1 MYILVAFF
9 APILHSLSC
18 IIDAH
23 FSNSIFNKTTSLIF
37 YATITNII
45 IIPFLFLFGTPTLPS
60 WPSLTVIFIV
70 AAIDVFYQIPYYIAL
85 RKVDTSIT
93 VALFS
98 LGKVSVPILAYFIV
112 GEKLSPIQYTGFG
125 IILLSSFLLNFDR
138 KQLKL
143 NIAFFLMLIVS
154 LALSLASVLEKY
166 CLEKVDFITLVFWM
180 ALLTT
185 LISFS
190 FLLIKSIRTD
200 VANTFPKYKKKFNL
214 FIANEVLSQGGS
226 LAMIIALSQLPV
238 LTIKSINSS
247 QSIFTLLLGFALY
260 KLFGDKFKENL
271 KQKEVLKKLI
281 SFVFIM
287 IGIYLVLKF

>member
-1 MYILVAFF
+1 MYILIAFLT
-9 APILHSLSC
+9 PVLHSLSC

-60 WPSLTVIFIV
+60 WSSLTVILIV

-112 GEKLSPIQYTGFG
+112 GEKLNIIQYAGFG
-125 IILLSSFLLNFDR
+125 IILLSSFLLNFNR

-166 CLEKVDFITLVFWM
+166 CLKEIDFVTLMFWM
-180 ALLTT
+180 ALFSAS
-185 LISFS
+185 ISFS
-190 FLLIKSIRTD
+190 FFFIKNIRQD
-200 VANTFPKYKKKFNL
+200 IVNTFPKYKKAMLL
-214 FIANEVLSQGGS
+214 FLSNEVLSQGGT
-226 LAMIIALSQLPV
+226 LAMVIALSQLPV

-247 QSIFTLLLGFALY
+247 QSIFTLFLTFILY
-260 KLFGDKFKENL
+260 KIFGDKFRENL
-271 KQKEVLKKLI
+271 TREKVIKKLI
-281 SFVFIM
+281 SFIFIM
-287 IGIYLVLKF
+287 FGIYLVLR

>member
-1 MYILVAFF
+1 M
-9 APILHSLSC
+9 HSLSC

-60 WPSLTVIFIV
+60 WSSLTVIFIV
-70 AAIDVFYQIPYYIAL
+70 GAIDVFYQIPYYIAL

-112 GEKLSPIQYTGFG
+112 GEKLSIMQYVGFG
-125 IILLSSFLLNFDR
+125 IILLSSFLLNFNR

-166 CLEKVDFITLVFWM
+166 SLKEIDFVTLIFWM
-180 ALLTT
+180 VLFSTS
-185 LISFS
+185 ISFS
-190 FLLIKSIRTD
+190 FLFIKNIRQD
-200 VANTFPKYKKKFNL
+200 IIDTFPKYKKAISL
-214 FIANEVLSQGGS
+214 FLSNEVLSQGGS

-247 QSIFTLLLGFALY
+247 QSIFTLLFGFVLY
-260 KLFGDKFKENL
+260 KIFGDRFKENL
-271 KQKEVLKKLI
+271 TRDKVIKKLI
-281 SFVFIM
+281 SFIFIM
-287 IGIYLVLKF
+287 IGIYLVLS

>member
-1 MYILVAFF
+1 MYILIAFF

-45 IIPFLFLFGTPTLPS
+45 IIPFLFSFGTPTLPS
-60 WPSLTVIFIV
+60 WSSLTVIIIV

-98 LGKVSVPILAYFIV
+98 LGKVSVPIFAYFIV
-112 GEKLSPIQYTGFG
+112 GEKLSIMQYVGFG
-125 IILLSSFLLNFDR
+125 IILLSSFLLNFNR
-138 KQLKL
+138 KLLKL

-166 CLEKVDFITLVFWM
+166 SLKEIDFVTLMFWM
-180 ALLTT
+180 ALFST

-190 FLLIKSIRTD
+190 FLFIKNIRLD
-200 VANTFPKYKKKFNL
+200 IINTFPEYKKNISL
-214 FIANEVLSQGGS
+214 FLSNEVLSQGGT
-226 LAMIIALSQLPV
+226 LAMIVALSQIPV

-247 QSIFTLLLGFALY
+247 QSIFTLFLTFILY
-260 KLFGDKFKENL
+260 KIFGDKFKENL
-271 KQKEVLKKLI
+271 TRDKVIKKLI
-281 SFVFIM
+281 SFIFIM
-287 IGIYLVLKF
+287 FGIYLVLR

>member
-1 MYILVAFF
+1 MRLPYVHSDSFF

-60 WPSLTVIFIV
+60 WSSLTVIFIV
-70 AAIDVFYQIPYYIAL
+70 EAIDVFYQIPYYLAL

-112 GEKLSPIQYTGFG
+112 GEKLSIMQYVGFG
-125 IILLSSFLLNFDR
+125 IILLSSFLLNSNR

-166 CLEKVDFITLVFWM
+166 SLKEIDFVTLIFWM
-180 ALLTT
+180 VLFSTS
-185 LISFS
+185 ISFS
-190 FLLIKSIRTD
+190 FLFIKNIRQD
-200 VANTFPKYKKKFNL
+200 IIDTFPKYKKAISL
-214 FIANEVLSQGGS
+214 FLSNEVLSQGGS

-247 QSIFTLLLGFALY
+247 QSIFTLLFGFVLY
-260 KLFGDKFKENL
+260 KIFGDRFKENL
-271 KQKEVLKKLI
+271 TRDKVIKN
-281 SFVFIM
+281 
-287 IGIYLVLKF
+287 

>member
-1 MYILVAFF
+1 
-9 APILHSLSC
+9 
-18 IIDAH
+18 
-23 FSNSIFNKTTSLIF
+23 
-37 YATITNII
+37 
-45 IIPFLFLFGTPTLPS
+45 
-60 WPSLTVIFIV
+60 
-70 AAIDVFYQIPYYIAL
+70 
-85 RKVDTSIT
+85 
-93 VALFS
+93 
-98 LGKVSVPILAYFIV
+98 
-112 GEKLSPIQYTGFG
+112 
-125 IILLSSFLLNFDR
+125 
-138 KQLKL
+138 
-143 NIAFFLMLIVS
+143 MLIVS

-260 KLFGDKFKENL
+260 KLFGDRFKENL

>member
-1 MYILVAFF
+1 M
-9 APILHSLSC
+9 
-18 IIDAH
+18 
-23 FSNSIFNKTTSLIF
+23 
-37 YATITNII
+37 
-45 IIPFLFLFGTPTLPS
+45 
-60 WPSLTVIFIV
+60 
-70 AAIDVFYQIPYYIAL
+70 
-85 RKVDTSIT
+85 
-93 VALFS
+93 FS
-98 LGKVSVPILAYFIV
+98 LGKVSVQILAYFNV
-112 GEKLSPIQYTGFG
+112 GEKLSTIQYTVFG

-180 ALLTT
+180 ALQTT

-260 KLFGDKFKENL
+260 KLFGDRFKENL

>member
-1 MYILVAFF
+1 MYILIAFF

-60 WPSLTVIFIV
+60 WSLLTVIFIV

-112 GEKLSPIQYTGFG
+112 GEKLSIMQYVGFG
-125 IILLSSFLLNFDR
+125 IILLSSFLLNFNR

-166 CLEKVDFITLVFWM
+166 SLKEIDAVTLMFWM
-180 ALLTT
+180 VLFSTS
-185 LISFS
+185 ISFS
-190 FLLIKSIRTD
+190 LLFIKNIRQD
-200 VANTFPKYKKKFNL
+200 IINTFPKYKKTISL
-214 FIANEVLSQGGS
+214 FLSNEVLSQGGT

-260 KLFGDKFKENL
+260 KLFGDRFKENL

-287 IGIYLVLKF
+287 IGIYLVLK

>member
-1 MYILVAFF
+1 M
-9 APILHSLSC
+9 HSLSC

-60 WPSLTVIFIV
+60 WSSLTVIFIV
-70 AAIDVFYQIPYYIAL
+70 GAIDVFYQIPYYIAL

-112 GEKLSPIQYTGFG
+112 GEKLSIMQYVGFG
-125 IILLSSFLLNFDR
+125 IILLSSFLLNFNR

-166 CLEKVDFITLVFWM
+166 SLKEIDFVTLIFWM
-180 ALLTT
+180 VLFSTS
-185 LISFS
+185 ISFS
-190 FLLIKSIRTD
+190 FLFIKNIRQD
-200 VANTFPKYKKKFNL
+200 IIDTFPKYKKAISL
-214 FIANEVLSQGGS
+214 FLSNEVLSQGGS

-247 QSIFTLLLGFALY
+247 QSIFTLLFGFVLY
-260 KLFGDKFKENL
+260 KIFGDRFKENL
-271 KQKEVLKKLI
+271 TRDKVIKKLI
-281 SFVFIM
+281 SFIFIM
-287 IGIYLVLKF
+287 IGIYLALS